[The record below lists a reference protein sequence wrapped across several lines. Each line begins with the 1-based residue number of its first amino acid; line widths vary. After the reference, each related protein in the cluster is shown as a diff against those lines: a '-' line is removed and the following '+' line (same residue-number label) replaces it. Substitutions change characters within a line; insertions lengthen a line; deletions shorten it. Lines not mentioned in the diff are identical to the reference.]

1 MMQLKRKIMPER
13 VPFHNSSTL
22 IYLGFVDKK
31 IVEDIQMESDFT
43 IEEFYSNM
51 TDLPIMLK

>member
-1 MMQLKRKIMPER
+1 MPER

>member
-1 MMQLKRKIMPER
+1 MMQLKRKIMLKR
-13 VPFHNSSTL
+13 VLFHNSSTL

>member
-1 MMQLKRKIMPER
+1 MIKR
-13 VPFHNSSTL
+13 VLFHNSSTL